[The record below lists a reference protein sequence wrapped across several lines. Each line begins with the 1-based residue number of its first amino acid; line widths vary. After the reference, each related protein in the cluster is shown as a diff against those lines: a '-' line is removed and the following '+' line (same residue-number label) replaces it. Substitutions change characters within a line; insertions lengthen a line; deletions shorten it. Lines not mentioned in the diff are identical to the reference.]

1 MSGRAMARSKPL
13 IAADAGIIPALD
25 LDDLDRM
32 RRIVEATAPIPGVVG
47 YKLGAVVALR
57 HGLGRAIAVVREFTD
72 LPVLYDHQKAG
83 TDIPSMADGFT
94 KLCRDAGAD
103 GLVLFPLAGREAV
116 RQFARR
122 TLARGMTPLVGGELP
137 YPEYRARHG
146 GFVHDSALS
155 RILEEA
161 TGVGVDHVIVPAN
174 DPRNVRRQ
182 LRLVRRHVERPS
194 VFLPG
199 IGALGGGIDACFAAA
214 EGCRRYAIIGRAIL
228 RARRPAATARRFAEE
243 AMKYA

>member
-1 MSGRAMARSKPL
+1 MAKSKPL
-13 IAADAGIIPALD
+13 IAAGAGIIPALD
-25 LDDLDRM
+25 VDDLDRM
-32 RRIVEATAPIPGVVG
+32 RRIVEATAPVEGVVG

-57 HGLGRAIAVVREFTD
+57 HGLSRAIAVVREISD

-83 TDIPSMADGFT
+83 TDIPSMSDGFT
-94 KLCRDAGAD
+94 KVCRDAGAD

-122 TLARGMTPLVGGELP
+122 TMARGMTPLVGGELP

-146 GFVHDSALS
+146 GFVHDGALS

-161 TGVGVDHVIVPAN
+161 TSVGVDHVIVPAN
-174 DPRNVRRQ
+174 DPKNIRRQ
-182 LRLVRRHVERPS
+182 IRMVRRHVEAPW

-199 IGALGGGIDACFAAA
+199 IGALGGGIDEAFAAA
-214 EGCRRYAIIGRAIL
+214 DGCRRYAIIGRAIL
-228 RARRPAATARRFAEE
+228 RARRPATMAKRFAEE

>member
-1 MSGRAMARSKPL
+1 MAKSKPL
-13 IAADAGIIPALD
+13 IAASAGIIPALD
-25 LDDLDRM
+25 VDDLDRM
-32 RRIVEATAPIPGVVG
+32 RRIVEALAPVPGVVG
-47 YKLGAVVALR
+47 FKLGAVVALR
-57 HGLGRAIAVVREFTD
+57 HGLHRAIAVVREFSD

-83 TDIPSMADGFT
+83 TDIPSMSDGFT
-94 KLCRDAGAD
+94 KVCGEAGAD

-122 TLARGMTPLVGGELP
+122 TRNRGMTPLVGGELP

-146 GFVHDSALS
+146 GFVHDGALG

-174 DPRNVRRQ
+174 DPKT
-182 LRLVRRHVERPS
+182 VRRHVRMVRRHFETPWM
-194 VFLPG
+194 FLPG
-199 IGALGGGIDACFAAA
+199 IGALGGKIDEAFGAA

-228 RARRPAATARRFAEE
+228 RARRPQTMARRFADE
-243 AMKYA
+243 ALKYA